1 MRQQFTRRALLATAL
16 SSVATSVLANA
27 PLTSL
32 RPVARAGAAPAD
44 PEAGLESMAEIIA
57 GANLGGT
64 VGCAVADLATGQIL
78 EVNEPYAGLPPAS
91 VTKAVTAL
99 FALDALGP
107 EFTFTTELRGTGPIE
122 NGVLQGD
129 LILVGGGD
137 PNLVTDQLATLVDGM
152 VDAGVTKIAGS
163 FYVWDKALPYREE
176 IDPPQLDH
184 LGYNPSVSGLN
195 LNFNRVHFEWRRA
208 NGKYTVAMDARSA
221 TRKPDVYTSRM
232 RIVDR
237 SLPVY
242 TYAQVD
248 SVDEWTVA
256 RGALGTEGSRWL
268 PVRNP
273 AYYAADVFQTLA
285 RARGVPLPTPQKITE
300 LPDSEAVATFSSA
313 PMIDVL
319 RDMLKFSTNITA
331 EGVGLTATR
340 QILGRTLPLEGSAN
354 CMNRWAASKGDL
366 TTGFEDHSGLSD
378 DSAIAA
384 QDMVAL
390 LSSEG
395 AMAALRPI
403 LKEHVMTDQN
413 ARRIDGFPA
422 DVRAKTGTLN
432 FVSSLAGYI
441 RTKSETDLVFA
452 IFTANLTKREAGKAS
467 GDEVPN
473 GAPQWNRQSKRLQQR
488 LVQRWAK
495 RYDTVDPLPV
505 IPDPTD
511 TLPNEPTA
519 TPAVDIDLPEEAELA
534 VPTVAPPG

>member
-1 MRQQFTRRALLATAL
+1 MTQHFTRRALLATAL
-16 SSVATSVLANA
+16 SSVATVAMAEA

-32 RPVARAGAAPAD
+32 RPFARPGSAPAD
-44 PEAGLESMAEIIA
+44 PEAGLDSMAEIIA

-64 VGCAVADLATGQIL
+64 VGCVVADLATGQIL
-78 EVNEPYAGLPPAS
+78 EVNDPNVGLPPAS
-91 VTKAVTAL
+91 VAKAVTAF

-107 EFTFTTELRGTGPIE
+107 EFTFKTELRRTGPIE

-137 PNLVTDQLATLVDGM
+137 PNLLTDELATLVDGL
-152 VDAGVTKIAGS
+152 VDAGVTKITGS
-163 FYVWDKALPYREE
+163 FFVWDKALPYREE
-176 IDPPQLDH
+176 IDPLQLDH

-242 TYAQVD
+242 TYAQVAG
-248 SVDEWTVA
+248 VDEWTVA
-256 RGALGTEGSRWL
+256 RGALGNEGSRWL

-273 AYYAADVFQTLA
+273 AFYVGDVFQTLA
-285 RARGVPLPTPQKITE
+285 RARGVPLPAPQKISQ
-300 LPDSEAVATFSSA
+300 LPEGEAIATFAGA
-313 PMIDVL
+313 PMTDVL

-340 QILGRTLPLEGSAN
+340 EMLGRTLPLEESAN

-366 TTGFEDHSGLSD
+366 TAGFKDHSGLSD
-378 DSAIAA
+378 ESSIAA

-390 LSSEG
+390 LSSDG
-395 AMAALRPI
+395 AMQALRPV

-432 FVSSLAGYI
+432 FVSTLAGYI
-441 RTKSETDLVFA
+441 RTRSETDLVFA
-452 IFTANLTKREAGKAS
+452 IFTANLTKRAAGKAS

-473 GAPQWNRQSKRLQQR
+473 GAAQWNRQSKRLQQR

-505 IPDPTD
+505 IPDPVEAVTE
-511 TLPNEPTA
+511 EPVD
-519 TPAVDIDLPEEAELA
+519 AVIAPTDLPEEAELA